1 MISRSATAKA
11 PPPTPRAASKKAA
24 PMPPAAAEPTPAAR
38 LREEVERMIQR
49 GFKGLE
55 YFGSPAP
62 QVGVT
67 PRRLLHRRGTLGLY
81 HYEPL
86 NDELYRVPL
95 LLVMATTNKANFFDL
110 TPGQSMVEYL
120 MRHGYDV
127 YVMDWNAPT
136 RAESG
141 LRIEDYVLDFIP
153 DSIRRVQQHC
163 GEPDV
168 SLIGYCMGGVLATI
182 YAALHPGGP
191 LKNLVT
197 FTTPIDWTQT
207 TLAASIAGSQDRDV
221 DRLIEAVDLVPPE
234 SIISAIN
241 LQRPASRAVAQV
253 RLWDNM
259 WNDKYVKAY
268 RMMQRCEA
276 ETLPM
281 AGTYSR
287 QILKELIRKNG
298 LVNDTLRIG
307 GRPVRLENIEVP
319 LLHIMAQ
326 YDHMVP
332 QACGRPLVERAGS
345 RDKSELILPGGHAS
359 LVAGPNAVKRM
370 WPALDQWLA
379 PRSV

>member
-1 MISRSATAKA
+1 MSPRSPAAKA
-11 PPPTPRAASKKAA
+11 PTPAPQATSKKAV
-24 PMPPAAAEPTPAAR
+24 PMPSAATDPTPVAR
-38 LREEVERMIQR
+38 LRQEVERAIQR
-49 GFKGLE
+49 RLKGLE
-55 YFGSPAP
+55 YLGSPAP

-86 NDELYRVPL
+86 SDELYRVPL

-120 MRHGYDV
+120 MLRGYDV

-153 DSIRRVQQHC
+153 DSIRRVQQYC
-163 GEPDV
+163 GEPDI
-168 SLIGYCMGGVLATI
+168 SLIGYCMGGVLSTL

-191 LKNLVT
+191 LKNLVA

-207 TLAASIAGSQDRDV
+207 TLAQSITGPQDLDI
-221 DRLIEAVDLVPPE
+221 DRLVDAVGLVPPDV
-234 SIISAIN
+234 IISAIN
-241 LQRPASRAVAQV
+241 LQRPASRVAAQV

-281 AGTYSR
+281 AGSYSR
-287 QILKELIRKNG
+287 QILEELIWKNG
-298 LVNDTLRIG
+298 LVNNTLSIG
-307 GRPVRLENIEVP
+307 GRAVRLENIEVP
-319 LLHIMAQ
+319 LLHIMAK
-326 YDHMVP
+326 YDHLVP
-332 QACGRPLVERAGS
+332 QECGRPLVERARS
-345 RDKSELILPGGHAS
+345 RDKSEIILPGGHAS

>member
-1 MISRSATAKA
+1 MTSTREAK
-11 PPPTPRAASKKAA
+11 SKKAA
-24 PMPPAAAEPTPAAR
+24 PVPPAANEATPIGR
-38 LREEVERMIQR
+38 LRQEVERVIQR
-49 GFKGLE
+49 GLKGLE
-55 YFGSPAP
+55 YLGSPAP

-86 NDELYRVPL
+86 VDEIYRVPL

-110 TPGQSMVEYL
+110 TQGQSMVEYL
-120 MRHGYDV
+120 MRRGYDV

-136 RAESG
+136 RAESH
-141 LRIEDYVLDFIP
+141 LRFEDYVLDFIP

-168 SLIGYCMGGVLATI
+168 SLIGYCMGGVLATL
-182 YAALHPGGP
+182 YAALHPGRP
-191 LKNLVT
+191 LKNLVA

-207 TLAASIAGSQDRDV
+207 TLAASITGPEDLDI
-221 DRLIEAVDLVPPE
+221 DRLVGAVGLVPPE
-234 SIISAIN
+234 IIISAIN
-241 LQRPASRAVAQV
+241 LQRPASRAAAQV
-253 RLWDNM
+253 RLWDNL

-281 AGTYSR
+281 AGAYTR
-287 QILKELIRKNG
+287 QILEELICKNG

-307 GRPVRLENIEVP
+307 GRPVRLEAIEVP
-319 LLHIMAQ
+319 LLHIMAKF
-326 YDHMVP
+326 DHLVP

-379 PRSV
+379 PRSL